1 METLRQGPDLYLV
14 TRDGARAAAQPP
26 QGLGAA
32 ADGRPAA
39 RTEPPFRILGP
50 LEVHG
55 NEPVPV
61 TARRQEVV
69 LALLLLSAN
78 QVVPLETLIH
88 GVWGVSPPTTA
99 RAQVQT
105 AVSVLRRSLARAGL
119 GERVRMRGPGYS
131 VDVAPGELDL
141 HVFDGLVARG
151 RAASLAGR
159 PDVAR
164 AAFRPALALWRGEP
178 LVGVESDEVEARL
191 VRIADRRVEALEECI
206 DAELQLG
213 LHREVLGEVRA
224 LVDEYPLR
232 ERPAGQLMLA
242 LCRSGRQA
250 EALATYQQVR
260 RTFVRELGLEPS
272 AELHRLELAILNGS
286 GELDPHGLDPH
297 GSAGA
302 GTGDAPI
309 TVAPRPAPRML
320 PARTPDFTDHGGAL
334 ATLRQRLSDE
344 GDGDRIQVAVI
355 TGCGGVGK
363 SALAVEIAH
372 ALTAQFP
379 DGQLYARLTPGGDGP
394 ANAADLLERFLH
406 ALGHSGEAVPEN
418 VDGRA
423 ALFRSVI
430 ADRRLLI
437 VVEDVTDE
445 AQLRALIPGTPS
457 CRLIA
462 TSRARLAALPGATV
476 VEIPVPDAQEA
487 VRLFAAMAG
496 SERVAAEPSEALDL
510 VERCDRLPVALRA
523 AATRLAA
530 RPHWDLA
537 QLAARLAD
545 EYRRLDELT
554 QQGLDV
560 RRAFRDSY
568 EALSRPA
575 KLLFG
580 RMGALPAASLGAWVA
595 APLLDMD
602 PRAAAEVL
610 ENLVDARLVEVV
622 EHDGGQGPRYRLRDL
637 ARLYARE
644 RQFTEEPEDD
654 REAAFRRLLGGWLF
668 LLDEAGARLST
679 ARGGSLFGGGLGGN
693 GGSHNGDAA
702 RWPVP
707 ASVADTLLADPAAW
721 YERERGALLAA
732 VRQAAR
738 CGESEF
744 CWNLALAAAAPAA
757 AQLRYDDWRTSH
769 EQALRAVREAGDRRG
784 EAVLLAS
791 LGALDLN
798 ERHHD
803 RAAARLS
810 LAINALE
817 RLGEPRWR
825 EAAARTLHALEL
837 DRGAPPRRVAE
848 SRAPRRDTSMAL
860 TGR

>member
-1 METLRQGPDLYLV
+1 METLRQGPDLYLI
-14 TRDGARAAAQPP
+14 TRDGARAAEPP
-26 QGLGAA
+26 HTLGGAPDSRAA
-32 ADGRPAA
+32 GRG
-39 RTEPPFRILGP
+39 EPPFRILGP

-55 NEPVPV
+55 DEPVAV

-119 GERVRMRGPGYS
+119 GERVRVRGPGYS
-131 VDVAPGELDL
+131 VEVAPGELDL

-178 LVGVESDEVEARL
+178 LAGVESDEVQARL

-206 DAELQLG
+206 EAELQLG

-224 LVDEYPLR
+224 LVEEYPLR

-250 EALATYQQVR
+250 EALAVYQQVR

-286 GELDPHGLDPH
+286 DGNDLH
-297 GSAGA
+297 GA
-302 GTGDAPI
+302 GGSGGETPA
-309 TVAPRPAPRML
+309 TAVVASLPAPRML

-334 ATLRQRLSDE
+334 ATLCRRLSD
-344 GDGDRIQVAVI
+344 GQDGDRIQVAVI

-363 SALAVEIAH
+363 SALAVAAAH
-372 ALTAQFP
+372 ALAPEFP

-394 ANAADLLERFLH
+394 ASAADLLERFLH
-406 ALGHSGEAVPEN
+406 ALGHSGEAVPDNIE
-418 VDGRA
+418 GRA
-423 ALFRSVI
+423 ALYRSVI
-430 ADRRLLI
+430 ADRRLLV

-445 AQLRALIPGTPS
+445 AQLRALIPGTPT

-476 VEIPVPDAQEA
+476 VEIPVPNAHEA
-487 VRLFAAMAG
+487 LRLFAAMVG

-510 VERCDRLPVALRA
+510 VERCDRLPLALRA

-537 QLAARLAD
+537 QLTARLAD

-560 RRAFRDSY
+560 RGAFRDSY
-568 EALSRPA
+568 EALPRPA

-580 RMGALPAASLGAWVA
+580 RMGALPAVSLESWVA
-595 APLLDMD
+595 APLLDME

-610 ENLVDARLVEVV
+610 ENLVDARLVEVAEAEGTEV
-622 EHDGGQGPRYRLRDL
+622 EATAAATGHGPRYRLRDL

-654 REAAFRRLLGGWLF
+654 REAAFRRLLGAWLF
-668 LLDEAGARLST
+668 LLDEAGARL
-679 ARGGSLFGGGLGGN
+679 RGSPGGGPAGGVLGGGMFFDGAL
-693 GGSHNGDAA
+693 GGGNGDAA
-702 RWPVP
+702 RRRLA
-707 ASVADTLLADPAAW
+707 ASASDALLADPAAW

-744 CWNLALAAAAPAA
+744 CWNLAVAIAAPAA
-757 AQLRYDDWRTSH
+757 ARRRYD
-769 EQALRAVREAGDRRG
+769 
-784 EAVLLAS
+784 
-791 LGALDLN
+791 
-798 ERHHD
+798 
-803 RAAARLS
+803 
-810 LAINALE
+810 
-817 RLGEPRWR
+817 
-825 EAAARTLHALEL
+825 
-837 DRGAPPRRVAE
+837 
-848 SRAPRRDTSMAL
+848 
-860 TGR
+860 

>member
-14 TRDGARAAAQPP
+14 TRDGARAAEPP
-26 QGLGAA
+26 HALGGAA
-32 ADGRPAA
+32 QSRAA
-39 RTEPPFRILGP
+39 GRTEPPFRILGP

-55 NEPVPV
+55 DEPVAV

-99 RAQVQT
+99 RAQIQT

-119 GERVRMRGPGYS
+119 GERVRMRGPGYR

-141 HVFDGLVARG
+141 HVFDDLIARG

-178 LVGVESDEVEARL
+178 LAGVESEEVEARL
-191 VRIADRRVEALEECI
+191 VRIADRRVEALEECL

-213 LHREVLGEVRA
+213 LHREVLGEIRA
-224 LVDEYPLR
+224 LAEEYPLR

-250 EALATYQQVR
+250 EALAVYQQVR

-286 GELDPHGLDPH
+286 GELEPHGGVIETPAVV
-297 GSAGA
+297 GSL
-302 GTGDAPI
+302 
-309 TVAPRPAPRML
+309 PAPRML
-320 PARTPDFTDHGGAL
+320 PARTPDFTDRGGAL
-334 ATLRQRLSDE
+334 AALRRRLSAE
-344 GDGDRIQVAVI
+344 GGGDGGGDRIHVAVV

-363 SALAVEIAH
+363 SALAVEVAH
-372 ALTAQFP
+372 ALAAEFP

-394 ANAADLLERFLH
+394 ASAADLLERFLH
-406 ALGHSGEAVPEN
+406 ALGHSGEAVPAN

-423 ALFRSVI
+423 ALYRSVI

-445 AQLRALIPGTPS
+445 TQLRALIPGTPS
-457 CRLIA
+457 CLLIA

-476 VEIPVPDAQEA
+476 VEIPVPDAHEA
-487 VRLFAAMAG
+487 VRIFAAMAG
-496 SERVAAEPSEALDL
+496 PQRVAAEPSEALDL
-510 VERCDRLPVALRA
+510 VERCDRLPLALRA

-537 QLAARLAD
+537 QLTARLAED
-545 EYRRLDELT
+545 HRRLDELT
-554 QQGLDV
+554 QPGLDV
-560 RRAFRDSY
+560 RGAFRDSC

-580 RMGALPAASLGAWVA
+580 RMGALPATSLGAWVA

-610 ENLVDARLVEVV
+610 ESLVDARLVEVT
-622 EHDGGQGPRYRLRDL
+622 EGDGPGPRYRLRDL

-644 RQFTEEPEDD
+644 RQFTEEPEEERD
-654 REAAFRRLLGGWLF
+654 AALRRLLGAWLF
-668 LLDEAGARLST
+668 LLDEAGARLGG
-679 ARGGSLFGGGLGGN
+679 APGGGLRGGGLCNGGLGG
-693 GGSHNGDAA
+693 GNGDAP
-702 RWPVP
+702 RWPMA
-707 ASVADTLLADPAAW
+707 ASVADALLADPAAW

-732 VRQAAR
+732 VGQAAR
-738 CGESEF
+738 CAESEY
-744 CWNLALAAAAPAA
+744 CWNLAIAAAAPAA

-769 EQALRAVREAGDRRG
+769 EQALRAVRAAGDRRG

-791 LGALDLN
+791 LGALDLG
-798 ERHHD
+798 EHRHD

-810 LAINALE
+810 LALNALE
-817 RLGEPRWR
+817 RLGETRWR
-825 EAAARTLHALEL
+825 DATARTLHALGGVQDE
-837 DRGAPPRRVAE
+837 PPRRLTE
-848 SRAPRRDTSMAL
+848 PRAPRRDSSMAL

>member
-14 TRDGARAAAQPP
+14 TRDGARAAQPP
-26 QGLGAA
+26 HGLGGA
-32 ADGRPAA
+32 ADSRAA
-39 RTEPPFRILGP
+39 ERTEPPFRILGP

-55 NEPVPV
+55 DEPVAV

-88 GVWGVSPPTTA
+88 GVWGVTPPTTA

-141 HVFDGLVARG
+141 HVFDDLIARG

-159 PDVAR
+159 PEVAR

-178 LVGVESDEVEARL
+178 LAGVESDAVEARL

-206 DAELQLG
+206 DAELRLG
-213 LHREVLGEVRA
+213 LHREVLGEIRA
-224 LVDEYPLR
+224 LAEEYPLR

-242 LCRSGRQA
+242 LCRCGRQA
-250 EALATYQQVR
+250 EALAVYQQVR

-272 AELHRLELAILNGS
+272 AQLHRLELAILNGS
-286 GELDPHGLDPH
+286 GELEPHGGAVEAPAAI
-297 GSAGA
+297 GS
-302 GTGDAPI
+302 P
-309 TVAPRPAPRML
+309 PAPRML
-320 PARTPDFTDHGGAL
+320 PARTPDFTDRGGAL
-334 ATLRQRLSDE
+334 AALRRRLSAE
-344 GDGDRIQVAVI
+344 GDGDRIQVAVV

-363 SALAVEIAH
+363 SALAVEVAH
-372 ALTAQFP
+372 ALAAEFP

-394 ANAADLLERFLH
+394 ASAADLLERFLH
-406 ALGHSGEAVPEN
+406 ALGHRGEAVPANLE
-418 VDGRA
+418 GRA
-423 ALFRSVI
+423 ALYRSVI
-430 ADRRLLI
+430 ADRRLLV

-445 AQLRALIPGTPS
+445 TQLRALIPGTQS

-476 VEIPVPDAQEA
+476 VEIPVPDALEA
-487 VRLFAAMAG
+487 VRMFAAMAG
-496 SERVAAEPSEALDL
+496 PERVAAEPSEALDL
-510 VERCDRLPVALRA
+510 VERCGRLPLALRA

-537 QLAARLAD
+537 QLTARLAD
-545 EYRRLDELT
+545 NHRRLDELT
-554 QQGLDV
+554 QPGLDV
-560 RRAFRDSY
+560 RGAFRDSC

-602 PRAAAEVL
+602 ARAAAEVL
-610 ENLVDARLVEVV
+610 ENLVDARLVDVTEG
-622 EHDGGQGPRYRLRDL
+622 DGQGPRYRLRDL

-644 RQFTEEPEDD
+644 RQFTEESEDERD
-654 REAAFRRLLGGWLF
+654 AAFRRLLGAWLF
-668 LLDEAGARLST
+668 LLDEAGARL
-679 ARGGSLFGGGLGGN
+679 GGAPGGGLYGGAL
-693 GGSHNGDAA
+693 GGGNGDAA
-702 RWPVP
+702 RWPMA
-707 ASVADTLLADPAAW
+707 ASVADALLADPAGW
-721 YERERGALLAA
+721 YERERGALLA
-732 VRQAAR
+732 VVGQAAR
-738 CGESEF
+738 CGEAEF
-744 CWNLALAAAAPAA
+744 CWNLAIAVAAPAA

-769 EQALRAVREAGDRRG
+769 EQALRAVRAAGDRRG

-798 ERHHD
+798 EHHHD

-810 LAINALE
+810 LALNALE
-817 RLGEPRWR
+817 RLGESRWR
-825 EAAARTLHALEL
+825 DAAARTLQALGPL
-837 DRGAPPRRVAE
+837 RGEPPQGLPEA
-848 SRAPRRDTSMAL
+848 RAPRRDSSMAL